1 MSLLILLRL
10 CSTGTLLRGL
20 NEQIM
25 VFLPKD
31 VPELDQSDSE
41 GGIHRNPVDTRPLSL
56 KNTDVKLCTG
66 TVNFKLKPCVTRL
79 AHAAQRGFIAGRQL
93 ISNVVDLDAKMRMHG
108 LSKCPFDGSD
118 VLPAGWVSC
127 EESGCGRRAA
137 GLCAQC
143 ARKCCAPHS
152 VFLRANFVCRWCES
166 DGRARV
172 ARNFGKIKHRD
183 AAVAATPIAACFDFA
198 AAFPSV
204 SHRWL
209 FAILHHLEVPRGF
222 SAFVGAIY
230 SDNEAKYGSGRAA
243 VTLFV
248 IVAGILQGCP
258 GSGSFFVVALEP
270 FLWKFDCILKAQDR
284 RRLGDA
290 SLATNV
296 IRACADDIAFA
307 LCRLD
312 TLVALK
318 EVYDEAAVLSL
329 LCLKPRKCVL
339 VTVRGPPPCSRTRD
353 PAVVGEVCTW
363 LGVLPD
369 FWQGQVPWLH
379 ARSRGRAGAV
389 ACVRRQVR
397 RAYADDRGDGRST
410 VGRCPAVCLACGPD
424 YVVHLAACAT
434 RDRGSE
440 ARDLP
445 HPCVAPHS
453 SELVLPR
460 CPLQHVRLR
469 SSARSVACCDSL
481 LGGN

>member
-1 MSLLILLRL
+1 
-10 CSTGTLLRGL
+10 
-20 NEQIM
+20 
-25 VFLPKD
+25 
-31 VPELDQSDSE
+31 
-41 GGIHRNPVDTRPLSL
+41 
-56 KNTDVKLCTG
+56 
-66 TVNFKLKPCVTRL
+66 
-79 AHAAQRGFIAGRQL
+79 
-93 ISNVVDLDAKMRMHG
+93 MHG
-108 LSKCPFDGSD
+108 LSKCPLDVSD

-127 EESGCGRRAA
+127 EESGCGQRAA

-166 DGRARV
+166 DGQARV

-222 SAFVGAIY
+222 IAFVGAIY

-290 SLATNV
+290 SLAANV

-318 EVYDEAAVLSL
+318 KVYDEAAVLSL

-339 VTVRGPPPCSRTRD
+339 VTVRGPPSPAHALEIRQWLARSAPGWESFQISGRAKYLGFMLGPEAAQAQWRAAVAKYDERTRMIAATGA
-353 PAVVGEVCTW
+353 PPSVTARLYASRAVPTMSYIWQLVPLATEVRKREIFASMRCSTFLRARAPSLPSSTCTSTELRAFRRLLRQLGRRQQEPLSPLCVVGGAPWLSSAVV
-363 LGVLPD
+363 L
-369 FWQGQVPWLH
+369 
-379 ARSRGRAGAV
+379 
-389 ACVRRQVR
+389 RR
-397 RAYADDRGDGRST
+397 T
-410 VGRCPAVCLACGPD
+410 
-424 YVVHLAACAT
+424 AT
-434 RDRGSE
+434 
-440 ARDLP
+440 
-445 HPCVAPHS
+445 
-453 SELVLPR
+453 
-460 CPLQHVRLR
+460 
-469 SSARSVACCDSL
+469 
-481 LGGN
+481 